1 MDDEV
6 GIIWVSILCKKEVND
21 VNFAKVTLQTS
32 VLEEMTSFYQNV
44 LNMPLRECTQHSF
57 TVVVG
62 RTLLTFEQSSKK
74 PFYHFAL
81 GIAESVFNEYAGV
94 IKQHATILPSKD
106 GEEIMRSVTWKG
118 KQLYFE
124 DPDQNILEILAFP
137 THPAATWLCV
147 QEIGMPVLEVPAFAE
162 RLSMIENEFSPES
175 ASFRFYGDQEGVLVL
190 VKERRP
196 WYPTD
201 RRASL
206 HPIDVELASATGRVI
221 EFVKEQLPYRIVF

>member
-1 MDDEV
+1 V
-6 GIIWVSILCKKEVND
+6 ILCKKEVDD

-32 VLEEMTSFYQNV
+32 VLEEMISFYQNV
-44 LNMPLRECTQHSF
+44 LNMPLRERTQHSF
-57 TVVVG
+57 TVAVG
-62 RTLLTFEQSSKK
+62 RTLLTFEHSSEK

-81 GIAESVFNEYAGV
+81 GIAESVFDEYAGM
-94 IKQHATILPSKD
+94 IKERATILPSKD
-106 GEEIMRSVTWKG
+106 GEEIMHSVTWKG

-147 QEIGMPVLEVPAFAE
+147 QEVGMPVQEVAAFAE
-162 RLSMIENEFSPES
+162 RLSMLENEFSPES

-190 VKERRP
+190 VKEQRP

-201 RRASL
+201 RGASL
-206 HPIDVELASATGRVI
+206 HSIDVELVSATGRVI
-221 EFVKEQLPYRIVF
+221 DFVKEQLPYRIVF